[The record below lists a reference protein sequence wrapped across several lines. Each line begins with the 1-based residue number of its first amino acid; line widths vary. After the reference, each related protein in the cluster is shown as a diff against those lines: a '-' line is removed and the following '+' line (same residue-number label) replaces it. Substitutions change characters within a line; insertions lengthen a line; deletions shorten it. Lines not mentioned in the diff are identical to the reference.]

1 MSQRFNS
8 VVLKQTVV
16 TLTATVDNTIVAA
29 NPLRKYL
36 AIINIGT
43 GLATLAFDAA
53 ATAGSGWPLS
63 EAASAGEQGGAIIF
77 EASAM
82 PLNAIHAISTAG
94 TTLVV
99 IEGV

>member
-8 VVLKQTVV
+8 VVLKQSVV
-16 TLTATVDNTIVAA
+16 TLTAATDATVVAA

-36 AIINIGT
+36 AIANIGT

-53 ATAGSGWPLS
+53 ATAGSGWPLA

>member
-8 VVLKQTVV
+8 VVLKQSVV

-36 AIINIGT
+36 AIVNIGT
-43 GLATLAFDAA
+43 GLVTLAFDQAA
-53 ATAGSGWPLS
+53 VAGSGWPL
-63 EAASAGEQGGAIIF
+63 AAAGGAGQQGGAIVF
-77 EASAM
+77 EASALPM
-82 PLNAIHAISTAG
+82 NAIHAISTAG
-94 TTLVV
+94 SSVVV